1 MSLVKVKRNGSL
13 FPKLVT
19 DILDTDLFT
28 RPSLL
33 DFDGGLSRL
42 GMLANLPSVNIT
54 ENTKDFKIELAAP
67 GLEKKDFKIETDND
81 TLTISSEKKEE
92 KKEEKEN
99 YRRHEFSYEG
109 FSRSFQL
116 PENSLPE
123 KMEAKYENGLLKLRL
138 PKKEA
143 TVHKPKKEIKVA

>member
-1 MSLVKVKRNGSL
+1 MSLVKLKRNGDL
-13 FPKLVT
+13 FPKLVSN
-19 DILDTDLFT
+19 LFDTDLFT

-33 DFDGGLSRL
+33 DFEGGLSRL
-42 GMLANLPSVNIT
+42 KALTNFPSVNIT
-54 ENTKDFKIELAAP
+54 ENDKDFKIELAAP

-99 YRRHEFSYEG
+99 YRRQEFSYES
-109 FSRSFQL
+109 FSRSFQM

-123 KMEAKYENGLLKLRL
+123 KIEAKYEDGLLKLTI
-138 PKKEA
+138 PKKEV
-143 TVHKPKKEIKVA
+143 TVHQPKKEIKVA

>member
-1 MSLVKVKRNGSL
+1 MSLLKTKRNGDL
-13 FPKLVT
+13 FPKLVSN
-19 DILDTDLFT
+19 LFDTDFFT

-33 DFDGGLSRL
+33 DFEGGLSRL
-42 GMLANLPSVNIT
+42 NMLANYPSVNIA
-54 ENTKDFKIELAAP
+54 EHDKDFKIELAAP

-81 TLTISSEKKEE
+81 MLTISSEKKHE

-99 YRRHEFSYEG
+99 YRRQEFSYES

-123 KMEAKYENGLLKLRL
+123 KIEAKYEDGLLKLTL
-138 PKKEA
+138 PKKEV
-143 TVHKPKKEIKVA
+143 TIHKPKKEIKVA

>member
-1 MSLVKVKRNGSL
+1 MSLVKAKRNGDL
-13 FPKLVT
+13 FPKLVSN
-19 DILDTDLFT
+19 LFDTDLFT
-28 RPSLL
+28 TPSLL
-33 DFDGGLSRL
+33 DFEGGLSRL
-42 GMLANLPSVNIT
+42 KMLTNFPSVNIT
-54 ENTKDFKIELAAP
+54 ENDKDFKIELAAP

-99 YRRHEFSYEG
+99 YRRQEFSYES

-123 KMEAKYENGLLKLRL
+123 KIEAKYENGLLQLTL
-138 PKKEA
+138 PKKEVS
-143 TVHKPKKEIKVA
+143 VHKPKKEIKVV